1 MTGQIGAPVF
11 IEGMYI
17 TESSFRL
24 SDQPANAMSL
34 NLNVEFERGE
44 LRSNE
49 DGSAKTESVT
59 LSVRASL
66 VSQDA
71 PDDER
76 MSVFV
81 CAEGTVGAPA
91 ETPLKDDEDVIR
103 YLSTNGASF
112 LYSHIRSYV
121 MTLTGLSPMGAFIL
135 PPVLPQA
142 VVERALHGQAE
153 GEGQV

>member
-24 SDQPANAMSL
+24 SDQPASAMSL
-34 NLNVEFERGE
+34 NLNVEFEKGE

-71 PDDER
+71 SDDER

-81 CAEGTVGAPA
+81 CAAGTVGAPA
-91 ETPLKDDEDVIR
+91 ETPFKDDEDVVR

-135 PPVLPQA
+135 PSVLPQA
-142 VVERALHGQAE
+142 VVEHALHGQAE
-153 GEGQV
+153 GEGQI